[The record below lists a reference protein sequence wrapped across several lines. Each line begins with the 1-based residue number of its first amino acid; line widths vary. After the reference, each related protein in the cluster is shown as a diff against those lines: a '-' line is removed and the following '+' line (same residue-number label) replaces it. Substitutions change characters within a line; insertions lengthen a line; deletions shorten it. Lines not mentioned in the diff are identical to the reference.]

1 VEPDELV
8 NPGDSA
14 ATLNARAGFGWLG
27 RMRQALA
34 FGFSGRDTVVVAL
47 AGFLLRGGILL
58 LAVPS
63 AVLPSVIGLAGALGV
78 NAFGID
84 GRPTTSF
91 IELVV
96 AISAGA
102 AIYLLLATVG
112 GSLVDIWLIEAASD
126 PDDRSPRPE
135 PAAPMF
141 ERALSLAGIRTLC
154 LVPLALALAWAG
166 TRIYGSAYNELTT
179 PSSLGV
185 PLAIRTVLGAADA
198 VAVVAVVWLL
208 EETIGAI
215 AVRRLVL
222 TGCGVWR
229 AIGGALSQLVR
240 RPITSVATVL
250 ISYMASALVIA
261 AGIAAIATAF
271 DWCRVAARIQQPI
284 PLSLGIGQFSTTRDV
299 RPALFLLAALTL
311 AVAWLAASAFAGIAS
326 AWRSAALTGEVDE
339 ATSQAAN
346 KPSDSR
352 LGLSETPPATSGH

>member
-1 VEPDELV
+1 VEPVDLV

-14 ATLNARAGFGWLG
+14 AALNARAGFGWLG
-27 RMRQALA
+27 RMRRALA
-34 FGFSGRDTVVVAL
+34 FGFSSRDTVVVAL
-47 AGFLLRGGILL
+47 AGFLVRGGILL

-78 NAFGID
+78 DAFGID

-96 AISAGA
+96 AISAAA
-102 AIYLLLATVG
+102 AIYLLLATVV
-112 GSLVDIWLIEAASD
+112 GSLVDIWLIEAALD
-126 PDDRSPRPE
+126 RDDRSSRPE
-135 PAAPMF
+135 PAAPIF
-141 ERALSLAGIRTLC
+141 ERALSLAGIRTVC
-154 LVPLALALAWAG
+154 LVPMALALAWAG

-179 PSSLGV
+179 PSNLGV

-198 VAVVAVVWLL
+198 VAVVVVVWLL
-208 EETIGAI
+208 EETVGAI

-240 RPITSVATVL
+240 RPITSAATVL
-250 ISYMASALVIA
+250 LSYLASATVMA
-261 AGIAAIATAF
+261 ASIVAIGTAF

-284 PLSLGIGQFSTTRDV
+284 LLNLGIGPFSTTRDIM
-299 RPALFLLAALTL
+299 PALFLLAAIAL
-311 AVAWLAASAFAGIAS
+311 AVAWLAASTVAGIAS

-339 ATSQAAN
+339 ATSQAAT

-352 LGLSETPPATSGH
+352 LGLSETPPATSGD